1 MSYTIEFDEG
11 SKVVTVK
18 YTGTVSLDS
27 RLNAVNDVCTSYSH
41 LNPLRILIVVIDVDM
56 QLSFEEQKSFGTQLA
71 ANKDLINAK
80 VAVLHPK
87 NNNPNLIVDTVAFI
101 NGYQLVQFDNKK
113 EAQSWLA
120 SAQ

>member
-1 MSYTIEFDEG
+1 MSYAIEFDEG

-56 QLSFEEQKSFGTQLA
+56 QLSFEDQKSFGAQLA

-87 NNNPNLIVDTVAFI
+87 NKNPNLIVDTVAFI

-113 EAQSWLA
+113 EAESWLA
-120 SAQ
+120 SA